1 METLWLKFTRLKQA
15 RKCVN
20 QKRRF
25 LTYFYDYLQ
34 EESLNAFVTPDRLE
48 GNNQVRCF
56 IYLFYLFDSIFL
68 VISFYFRLHYYRTSV
83 SVSLDV
89 SRKVIN
95 N

>member
-56 IYLFYLFDSIFL
+56 IYLIVFFLLLVSIF
-68 VISFYFRLHYYRTSV
+68 V
-83 SVSLDV
+83 SITTELPFLFPLT
-89 SRKVIN
+89 
-95 N
+95 